1 MQLTHA
7 LDCFAF
13 GQGGGGSID
22 DQYRSLRT
30 HVKVLDPDS
39 EEYEDIVADVSRGP
53 VAASAC
59 LTLMTLLTTQLPDHG
74 LRVHNI
80 YALSRHVDSDAF
92 DYSVAPQRRL
102 FHGTSLKNLRGI
114 LLRGLLM
121 PEVHLFHPLHP
132 PLAHRPLTLHPL
144 VQVVTSRLRVDRSDG
159 GLLGSGL
166 YFSPDAAM
174 SARYAHAG
182 RSTAAAGRRIMFVA
196 RVASGREYPCFDTA
210 PHLTEPPARY
220 DSVVGVASSAEE
232 PTVFG
237 SEEVRE
243 DGAVGSSIDRVTSCH
258 SQLWL
263 WYWFF
268 WIGRSLCTGKSS
280 SGWSTSSSSTWLPM
294 LHALPFSGW
303 RQSWRVP
310 QQPRQPR
317 GWRIKALGA
326 STRGGCAAVFCV
338 VAVFAP

>member
-1 MQLTHA
+1 MPHN
-7 LDCFAF
+7 
-13 GQGGGGSID
+13 
-22 DQYRSLRT
+22 LRPCVT
-30 HVKVLDPDS
+30 
-39 EEYEDIVADVSRGP
+39 A
-53 VAASAC
+53 
-59 LTLMTLLTTQLPDHG
+59 QLPDHG

-121 PEVHLFHPLHP
+121 PEVHLFYPLHP
-132 PLAHRPLTLHPL
+132 PPLALRPLTLHPL

-210 PHLTEPPARY
+210 PHLTEPPAGF

-243 DGAVGSSIDRVTSCH
+243 DGAVGSSIDRVTCH
-258 SQLWL
+258 SQLWF
-263 WYWFF
+263 WFWFF
-268 WIGRSLCTGKSS
+268 CFWQVVVYRQEQQRLEYLIEFNLAADAACPPIQRLASKLAGATAAKAATRLAHQGIGGKNKRWVCRRLLRCGCVCALTPLLC
-280 SGWSTSSSSTWLPM
+280 
-294 LHALPFSGW
+294 
-303 RQSWRVP
+303 R
-310 QQPRQPR
+310 
-317 GWRIKALGA
+317 
-326 STRGGCAAVFCV
+326 
-338 VAVFAP
+338 